1 MIYELSNLS
10 NLLEEDFENE
20 TMVEFYPGF
29 EVPYTRDLATYER
42 LAKLNDTPEQV
53 AKCKAMEEKI
63 NRWIKEEFRPEYAEK
78 IEGGN
83 L

>member
-1 MIYELSNLS
+1 MIYELSNLK
-10 NLLEEDFENE
+10 NLLEEDLMEE
-20 TMVEFYPGF
+20 PMVEFYPGIP
-29 EVPYTRDLATYER
+29 VPYTRDLATYER

-78 IEGGN
+78 Y
-83 L
+83 